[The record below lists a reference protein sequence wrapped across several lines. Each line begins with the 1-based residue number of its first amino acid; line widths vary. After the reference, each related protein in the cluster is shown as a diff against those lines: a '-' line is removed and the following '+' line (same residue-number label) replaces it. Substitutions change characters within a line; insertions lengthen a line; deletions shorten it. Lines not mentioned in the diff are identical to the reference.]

1 MRFFWWKQPIML
13 LTSLLLACLL
23 FLGVRGTN
31 ALPLSSLAGAHTYYT
46 YSPSSQAQIQT
57 QLLGADALHL
67 QGESVQVSLTLQQ
80 KRNLP
85 AYADSVLKQFS
96 ATLVL
101 VEQTGDVTS
110 YYAYSPKLGRGLLL
124 QGKQVNLHI
133 AFSLDRCTVGT
144 PLIFGGF

>member
-1 MRFFWWKQPIML
+1 MAL

-23 FLGVRGTN
+23 FLGVRGAN
-31 ALPLSSLAGAHTYYT
+31 ALPLSSLAGEHTYYT

-57 QLLGADALHL
+57 QLFGADALHL
-67 QGESVQVSLTLQQ
+67 QGESVQVSLTAQQ

-110 YYAYSPKLGRGLLL
+110 YYAYSPKLGREMLL

>member
-1 MRFFWWKQPIML
+1 MRFFRWKQALAL

-31 ALPLSSLAGAHTYYT
+31 ALPLSSLAGKHTYYT

-57 QLLGADALHL
+57 QLFGADVLHL

-80 KRNLP
+80 KNDLP

-101 VEQTGDVTS
+101 VEQTGDTTS
-110 YYAYSPKLGRGLLL
+110 YYAYSPKLGRAMLL

-133 AFSLDRCTVGT
+133 AFSFDRCTVGT